1 MRVNQI
7 NDEEITVKKS
17 EEYTV
22 CIHGTYWKAWEDMKQ
37 KGISR
42 FAPNHIHFAS
52 GMMGRERMLSGKM
65 QQNCEVLVYIDLKRA
80 VTEGIKFFRG
90 SDGVLWTD
98 GNAQGEIF
106 CFVFINM

>member
-1 MRVNQI
+1 
-7 NDEEITVKKS
+7 
-17 EEYTV
+17 
-22 CIHGTYWKAWEDMKQ
+22 MKQ

-106 CFVFINM
+106 CFVFINI